1 MKKIIAMLLIF
12 AIVLMVGACSDNSHN
27 PSTDDEYGVGYED
40 RSKKITFNYYAGGYG
55 ADWIKAVAKDYMD
68 NVNTEVYIEL
78 KKSSDNSTAKSNIES
93 NVGIADLYQIEADMF
108 GLDGCLENLT
118 SFYNDTTVY
127 GENVKVKDKLP
138 KYSIDYYNE
147 NGAYYQ
153 IPQTAMTGFN
163 WVYNKTLLDETFGKD
178 NYVLPRTTNEM
189 LAFGDRLYEKGV
201 FLTAAAL
208 ADTAGGNY
216 VQYALMNFFAQMI
229 GLDGWNKFNSGLVQ
243 RNGKWVLSEEA
254 PYVISD
260 NRTAIESTYKFAE
273 KLYRKASGS
282 EVQYLHKNSPSFEYK
297 DLDKVF
303 FGGKFKAQTLPGFAF
318 AYVGGWLETE
328 VSEYLE
334 EGVIKHKEIYAMR
347 APVISDIVKTLENTD
362 MTDPELSAIIEEIDN
377 GATSSSRCSQD
388 DFDRISEARHM
399 VTENICRCFVI
410 PKGSANKTLAK
421 DFLAYLM
428 SDRAQ
433 KIAAQNSNGISVLPY
448 GYTPTDEDMGFKISA
463 FTKSVA
469 AITNIDTVKIVDSA
483 QLDKPFK
490 KEVNILWFYDIKNTS
505 ALANNVYSGTA
516 TPGDQIY
523 EMTYNYYNGMWSTLI
538 SKYKKSVGLA

>member
-1 MKKIIAMLLIF
+1 M
-12 AIVLMVGACSDNSHN
+12 
-27 PSTDDEYGVGYED
+27 
-40 RSKKITFNYYAGGYG
+40 
-55 ADWIKAVAKDYMD
+55 
-68 NVNTEVYIEL
+68 NT
-78 KKSSDNSTAKSNIES
+78 
-93 NVGIADLYQIEADMF
+93 
-108 GLDGCLENLT
+108 
-118 SFYNDTTVY
+118 
-127 GENVKVKDKLP
+127 
-138 KYSIDYYNE
+138 
-147 NGAYYQ
+147 
-153 IPQTAMTGFN
+153 
-163 WVYNKTLLDETFGKD
+163 
-178 NYVLPRTTNEM
+178 
-189 LAFGDRLYEKGV
+189 
-201 FLTAAAL
+201 
-208 ADTAGGNY
+208 
-216 VQYALMNFFAQMI
+216 
-229 GLDGWNKFNSGLVQ
+229 
-243 RNGKWVLSEEA
+243 
-254 PYVISD
+254 
-260 NRTAIESTYKFAE
+260 
-273 KLYRKASGS
+273 
-282 EVQYLHKNSPSFEYK
+282 
-297 DLDKVF
+297 

-490 KEVNILWFYDIKNTS
+490 KEDRLKSNLNTEIYFSPRNKVTDADMLIAIGNHMHVN
-505 ALANNVYSGTA
+505 
-516 TPGDQIY
+516 Y
-523 EMTYNYYNGMWSTLI
+523 EKFLPENDRKL
-538 SKYKKSVGLA
+538 KK